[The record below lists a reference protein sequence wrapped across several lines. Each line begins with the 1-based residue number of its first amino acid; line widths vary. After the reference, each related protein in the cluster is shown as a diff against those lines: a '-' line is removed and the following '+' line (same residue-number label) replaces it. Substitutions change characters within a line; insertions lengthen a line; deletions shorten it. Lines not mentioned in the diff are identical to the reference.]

1 MTKSYSDLQSVMAI
15 AGSSLKVAVANVSGS
30 FFKVSVG
37 FSNWFEGHES
47 SSKTSATRKVGQA

>member
-1 MTKSYSDLQSVMAI
+1 MTNSYNDLQSVMAI

-37 FSNWFEGHES
+37 FSSWF
-47 SSKTSATRKVGQA
+47 